1 MEKIIKK
8 IIKILNKK
16 KLIILKENQLIE
28 KYNFIN
34 NGHIDSLGLI
44 KFVFEI
50 EKEFKINLSDKNI
63 ESKNFGNVLGLAKII
78 NAKIKKN

>member
-78 NAKIKKN
+78 NSKIKKN